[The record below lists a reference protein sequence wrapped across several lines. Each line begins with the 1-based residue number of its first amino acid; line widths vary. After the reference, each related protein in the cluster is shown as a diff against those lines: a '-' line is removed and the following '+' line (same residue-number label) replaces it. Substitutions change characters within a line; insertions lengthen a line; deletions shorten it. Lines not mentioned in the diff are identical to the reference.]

1 MPATYEPIATTTLG
15 SAAASISFTSVATS
29 WTDLRVVVNG
39 TPTANLQFLFR
50 FNNDSATNYSG
61 TDLDGNGTSA
71 ASNRYNS
78 DTGIYP
84 NWSANATSAQ
94 PVLITFDV
102 FSYAGSTYK
111 TALTTFS
118 QDRNGSGFTERGVGL
133 WRSTSAINRVDIVAS
148 ANSFN
153 TGTTATLYGILRA

>member
-15 SAAASISFTSVATS
+15 SAAASISFTSIATS

-39 TPTANLQFLFR
+39 TPTANLQFLLR

-71 ASNRYNS
+71 ASNRYTG
-78 DTGIYP
+78 DTGIYA
-84 NWSANATSAQ
+84 NWSAFATSAQ
-94 PVLITFDV
+94 PAFITYDV
-102 FSYAGSTYK
+102 FSYAGSTFK
-111 TALTTFS
+111 TALTTFN
-118 QDRNGSGFTERGVGL
+118 QDRNGTGFVERGVGL

-153 TGTTATLYGILRA
+153 TGTTATLYGIKAA